1 MLHALG
7 GVENARARDLQRMS
21 TYRQDSVFQVGCW
34 ELEKMPQFL
43 RKGPSK
49 KEAYVPKGTVE
60 KPLENSESLRY
71 KALENKVFYFDFK
84 NTGTAAWLEKEIRKL
99 GGRVEYFFG
108 KDVHYLITDKPQT
121 RDSLPPS
128 PFSTAGPSPF
138 SRPDTSQSRCEA
150 GPSVGPSEWAY
161 SEQWKKPTQ
170 SSQRSRASK
179 MMEMASVTKSQGSCD
194 MFARAKER
202 GTAIKTVEQITS
214 WLHTVHK
221 KLGTKMSRDSLK
233 EPAKNPSRKL
243 RGQYMKIE
251 DSSRKYKPQVLE
263 DTASWQVMDLNTLSD
278 DSPFNTKQRAARKAG
293 TKIIIILIY
302 EDPNLYYPNLYYDL
316 EIILFVVV
324 REDAQ
329 GWCCHTHLSLAIYL
343 SVSLSLCLSLSLSI
357 FLSLSISLSALS
369 ISVLVFV
376 TRRPPIVEKPST
388 IMSILK
394 KEVKD
399 AKMKRGSGSE
409 DGIYRQIEDSSRKYK
424 PQVLEDTASWQV
436 MDLNTLS
443 DDSPFNTKQRAA
455 RKAVE
460 KPSTIMSI
468 LKKEVKDAKMKSKR
482 PLVLRR
488 KGGGKC
494 EGCNVRFEDLESH
507 LAGDQHGKYAKK
519 DKHFEQIDQLISEG
533 LNLDTFLMDLRSRKK
548 SAVDNVSLS
557 RAPSLPELRAAA
569 GMQIPWYRRHLT
581 LCRATFARAGKGL
594 LRYQANSWV
603 TLCYVSIYLAL
614 SISLCVAVSTP
625 SNPQFPRKVATL
637 KGTLSPRSDGSTD
650 TLDVAEGPCTRSRR
664 QKISNMPSPAV
675 TASVTAIAPSPKLP
689 GGALS
694 DLPGELENNY
704 YLRSTPRKLAVLLDQ
719 WDSTWDV
726 LPTPEN
732 QSQAS
737 VVSDG
742 TWLQCRS
749 IEPSSSQAGQ
759 VEDFR
764 QFARFEHLYT
774 TPPPRHQYNHPNLPL
789 LLLDPDKTQRN
800 SPLQFLAGSIIR
812 PLNGRHGLRK
822 WRVRRD
828 DW

>member
-1 MLHALG
+1 
-7 GVENARARDLQRMS
+7 
-21 TYRQDSVFQVGCW
+21 
-34 ELEKMPQFL
+34 MPQFL

-278 DSPFNTKQRAARKAG
+278 DSPFNTKQRAARKA
-293 TKIIIILIY
+293 
-302 EDPNLYYPNLYYDL
+302 
-316 EIILFVVV
+316 
-324 REDAQ
+324 
-329 GWCCHTHLSLAIYL
+329 
-343 SVSLSLCLSLSLSI
+343 
-357 FLSLSISLSALS
+357 
-369 ISVLVFV
+369 
-376 TRRPPIVEKPST
+376 
-388 IMSILK
+388 
-394 KEVKD
+394 
-399 AKMKRGSGSE
+399 
-409 DGIYRQIEDSSRKYK
+409 
-424 PQVLEDTASWQV
+424 
-436 MDLNTLS
+436 
-443 DDSPFNTKQRAA
+443 
-455 RKAVE
+455 VE

-548 SAVDNVSLS
+548 SAVD
-557 RAPSLPELRAAA
+557 
-569 GMQIPWYRRHLT
+569 
-581 LCRATFARAGKGL
+581 K
-594 LRYQANSWV
+594 
-603 TLCYVSIYLAL
+603 
-614 SISLCVAVSTP
+614 
-625 SNPQFPRKVATL
+625 KVATL

-675 TASVTAIAPSPKLP
+675 TASMTAIAPSPKLP

-737 VVSDG
+737 V
-742 TWLQCRS
+742 
-749 IEPSSSQAGQ
+749 AGQ
-759 VEDFR
+759 VEDFAVKR
-764 QFARFEHLYT
+764 AKLQAAEPIPGSIPRPTFAAPLHHTTT
-774 TPPPRHQYNHPNLPL
+774 TPSVQPPKSPSSPSRSRQNSKKFASPVPSRVN
-789 LLLDPDKTQRN
+789 N
-800 SPLQFLAGSIIR
+800 SPSKRSPRIKEMAST
-812 PLNGRHGLRK
+812 K
-822 WRVRRD
+822 RRLVNHS
-828 DW
+828 